1 MGLRSRS
8 GLCGH
13 SCVSE
18 MSARRNEAVQ
28 RTRGGDRESPRERVR
43 IVWSEELPGEAG
55 PQDKQG
61 LNSLVPPGS
70 PFHVV
75 RQKAMCRVLETTFG
89 NPGRLILSS

>member
-1 MGLRSRS
+1 MGFRSRS

-18 MSARRNEAVQ
+18 MSVSEAVQ
-28 RTRGGDRESPRERVR
+28 RTRGADPESPWERVR
-43 IVWSEELPGEAG
+43 IVWSEELSGEAG

-70 PFHVV
+70 RFHVV
-75 RQKAMCRVLETTFG
+75 RQKAMCRGLEITFG
-89 NPGRLILSS
+89 NPGRLIVSSQ